1 MLAESIRD
9 AQQQGSVRRAEQALV
24 IGRFDDDGGKQ
35 LPGVLICAGC
45 GATEDDPACYCN
57 C

>member
-45 GATEDDPACYCN
+45 GATEDGSCVLL
-57 C
+57 